1 MAFLNKH
8 TILFLLLATLPLC
21 MAARQPGGIT
31 TGKTRVVPVVVE
43 QRADSVYIVF
53 RYDFSD
59 LKVPS
64 RLSIEVTPVLAG
76 VNREEELPS
85 LSVKGRNNYHIS
97 KRKTALMSRAERA
110 RYNSDPRYAILKGY
124 GNRPE
129 QPFEYK
135 TVIPFREWMNNA
147 HLTVREELAGC
158 GRYARLLSVS
168 HIADIAREQLP
179 LPEVYRI
186 TPQVCY
192 IRPQVEAEKRRQ
204 VTEEAFIDFAV
215 GKTEIRP
222 DYMNN
227 GAELAKITEM
237 LDKLSDTLI
246 TVRGITLTG
255 YASPEGSLDL
265 NRRLSEGRARA
276 LADFLLPRFP
286 YPKSLYYVEFGGEN
300 WDGLR
305 EAVEGSDMPDK
316 RELLYILDSIPA
328 AINYTTNTSRKKS
341 LMDYKMGDPYR
352 YMLREFFP
360 HLRKAVCRVDYRVP
374 GFNLEQA
381 RTIFEKRPGDL
392 SLEEMYR
399 LAMTYEAGSAEFIRL
414 FDTAVRL
421 FPDDP
426 TANLNAASAALSRG
440 DTTIAEYYLRKAR
453 PDTPEYDNAMGV
465 LLLLKEDYDGAETYL
480 RRAARAGVEE
490 AEQNLTE
497 LNNKREN
504 LRARNIS
511 E

>member
-1 MAFLNKH
+1 M
-8 TILFLLLATLPLC
+8 
-21 MAARQPGGIT
+21 
-31 TGKTRVVPVVVE
+31 
-43 QRADSVYIVF
+43 
-53 RYDFSD
+53 
-59 LKVPS
+59 
-64 RLSIEVTPVLAG
+64 
-76 VNREEELPS
+76 
-85 LSVKGRNNYHIS
+85 
-97 KRKTALMSRAERA
+97 
-110 RYNSDPRYAILKGY
+110 
-124 GNRPE
+124 
-129 QPFEYK
+129 
-135 TVIPFREWMNNA
+135 
-147 HLTVREELAGC
+147 
-158 GRYARLLSVS
+158 S

-186 TPQVCY
+186 TPHVCY

-227 GAELAKITEM
+227 AAELAKITEM

-255 YASPEGSLDL
+255 YASPEGTLET

-276 LADFLLPRFP
+276 LAGYLLPRFP
-286 YPKSLYYVEFGGEN
+286 YPKSFYYVEFGGEN
-300 WDGLR
+300 WGGLR

-341 LMDYKMGDPYR
+341 LMAYKMGDPYR

-381 RTIFEKRPGDL
+381 RAIFEKRPGDL

-426 TANLNAASAALSRG
+426 TANLNAASVALSRG
-440 DTTIAEYYLRKAR
+440 DTTIAEYYLHKAR

>member
-8 TILFLLLATLPLC
+8 TILFLLLAALPLC
-21 MAARQPGGIT
+21 MAARRPGAAYQ
-31 TGKTRVVPVVVE
+31 GKIRVVPVVFE
-43 QRADSVYIVF
+43 QRADSVYITL
-53 RYDFSD
+53 RYD
-59 LKVPS
+59 LAGVKVPS
-64 RLSIEVTPVLAG
+64 RLSIEVTPVLTG

-97 KRKTALMSRAERA
+97 KRKAALMNRAERA
-110 RYNSDPRYAILKGY
+110 RHNSDPQYAILKGY

-135 TVIPFREWMNNA
+135 TVIPFREWMDNA

-158 GRYARLLSVS
+158 GRCARLLSVS

-227 GAELAKITEM
+227 AAELAKITEM
-237 LDKLSDTLI
+237 LDKLSDTLV
-246 TVRGITLTG
+246 TVRGISLIG

-265 NRRLSEGRARA
+265 NRRLSEGRAQA
-276 LADFLLPRFP
+276 LADYLFPRFP
-286 YPKSLYYVEFGGEN
+286 YARSLYRIEFGGEN

-341 LMDYKMGDPYR
+341 LMAYKMGDPYR

-399 LAMTYEAGSAEFIRL
+399 LAMTYEAGSAEFVRL

-440 DTTIAEYYLRKAR
+440 DTVIAEYYLRKAR

-490 AEQNLTE
+490 AEQNLAE
-497 LNNKREN
+497 LKRKREN
-504 LRARNIS
+504 LRALNIS